1 MRIIGGKYRGKN
13 LISPGG
19 AQVRPTSDR
28 AREAL
33 FSILRSKLGFDFSG
47 YKLLDVFA
55 GSGAF
60 GLEALSQGF
69 SEIALVDKEP
79 LSLQKNVRLFP
90 AEASRIEVIK
100 ADACFLPKAK
110 AEYDVLFMDAP
121 YRQNLSEPAL
131 RELAAKNWLKNGA
144 LCLVEIHKDEKLN
157 LPEQFEQTDE
167 RRYGLA
173 KVIFAKFKAV

>member
-60 GLEALSQGF
+60 GLEALSLGF

-79 LSLQKNVRLFP
+79 LPVQKNVRFFP
-90 AEASRIEVIK
+90 AVASRSEVI
-100 ADACFLPKAK
+100 
-110 AEYDVLFMDAP
+110 
-121 YRQNLSEPAL
+121 
-131 RELAAKNWLKNGA
+131 
-144 LCLVEIHKDEKLN
+144 
-157 LPEQFEQTDE
+157 
-167 RRYGLA
+167 
-173 KVIFAKFKAV
+173 

>member
-121 YRQNLSEPAL
+121 YRQNFCVRAL
-131 RELAAKNWLKNGA
+131 RELEANFWLFYGA

>member
-90 AEASRIEVIK
+90 AEASRIEVFK
-100 ADACFLPKAK
+100 ADACFIPKAK
-110 AEYDVLFMDAP
+110 AEYDVLVMEAP
-121 YRQNLSEPAL
+121 YRQNLTEPAL